1 MSRTY
6 ESEDEK
12 NTVSE
17 LVSAVIDDEASISEV
32 SRVIDKLGDEVEV
45 RNKVKRFSLIG
56 DVLRHKQ
63 VKYSMLDVSSKVR
76 REIEE
81 GRTSNLNDIRSI
93 LSKLNLVSLWSTK
106 WNYAI
111 KYVALASVVAVV
123 VVMLGRVELNEIGRL
138 SFSYVNNHSKQSFA
152 PEDVDYNVERSGVS
166 QYTLNENDNVLG
178 VLAGVNS
185 LLSSVDDTLQQ
196 ADYDSELESMVQN
209 NFYSHMIQHAGQI
222 AVVGHCGWL
231 SLARFSA
238 VSTH

>member
-1 MSRTY
+1 MSYKY

-12 NTVSE
+12 NTVNE
-17 LVSAVIDDEASISEV
+17 LVSAVIDDEASLNEV
-32 SRVIDKLGDEVEV
+32 KQVIDKLDDEIEV
-45 RNKVKRFSLIG
+45 RSKVKRYSLIG
-56 DVLRHKQ
+56 DMLRHKQ
-63 VKYSMLDVSSKVR
+63 VKYSMLDVSSKVK

-81 GRTSNLNDIRSI
+81 RCTHDINDSRSI
-93 LSKLNLVSLWSTK
+93 LCKLNLVNLWSMK

-111 KYVALASVVAVV
+111 KYIALASVVAVV
-123 VVMLGRVELNEIGRL
+123 VVMIGRVELNEIGRL
-138 SFSYVNNHSKQSFA
+138 SFSYVNDHSKQGFA
-152 PEDVDYNVERSGVS
+152 SEGVDHNVERTDVS
-166 QYTLNENDNVLG
+166 QYTLDANDNVLG

-196 ADYDSELESMVQN
+196 TDYDSELESMVQN
-209 NFYSHMIQHAGQI
+209 NFYSYMIQHAGQV